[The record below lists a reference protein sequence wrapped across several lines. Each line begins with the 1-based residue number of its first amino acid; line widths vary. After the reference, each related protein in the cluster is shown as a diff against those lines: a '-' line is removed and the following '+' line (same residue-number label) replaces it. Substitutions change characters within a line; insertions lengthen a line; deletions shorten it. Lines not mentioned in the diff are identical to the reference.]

1 MLLGAVIPTKR
12 SSEQPF
18 LLGGKAQSFTVGDFW
33 ASAFSDL
40 LTNMNRGILAE
51 FLVLNALGFTSQ
63 VMNDIDEVDAT
74 LPSGVKLE
82 VKSSA
87 YLQRWKQ
94 SKPSVIRF
102 SIEKKRR
109 FDYELND
116 WVPES
121 PRRHS
126 DIYCFALYRATDKT
140 SADPVNLDDWCFYCV
155 PTSEIDKH
163 KPDGKT
169 IGLSELIRVFA
180 PTECGYRN
188 LADEVRRLESVIFS
202 ERCR

>member
-1 MLLGAVIPTKR
+1 
-12 SSEQPF
+12 
-18 LLGGKAQSFTVGDFW
+18 
-33 ASAFSDL
+33 
-40 LTNMNRGILAE
+40 MNRGILAE

-74 LPSGVKLE
+74 LPSGLKLE

-116 WVPES
+116 WVPEP

-140 SADPVNLDDWCFYCV
+140 LADPVNLDDWCFYCV
-155 PTSEIDKH
+155 PTSAIDKQ

-169 IGLSELIRVFA
+169 IGLSEIIRVFA

-202 ERCR
+202 ECCR